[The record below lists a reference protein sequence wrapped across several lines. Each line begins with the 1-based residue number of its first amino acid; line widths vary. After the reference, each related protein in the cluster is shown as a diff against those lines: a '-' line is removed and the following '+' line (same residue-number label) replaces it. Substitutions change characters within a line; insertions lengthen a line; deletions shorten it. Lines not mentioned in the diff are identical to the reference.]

1 MKSSNDHCINSRS
14 YTNMSN
20 VRYSGVDQFYHET
33 QTWERTLDFYKQEN
47 AFLKTRL
54 SEVVDN
60 NSDKIFLALAE
71 HFNNRFLFMDEYIK
85 EFRKDIRMQVTMI
98 KESLSGNHLQDKVLN
113 NLQAKLRKEMDLF
126 EKDVYVL
133 KTDFN
138 KKLVS
143 YLGIN

>member
-1 MKSSNDHCINSRS
+1 MRDKVIKCSIDYKC
-14 YTNMSN
+14 MSN
-20 VRYSGVDQFYHET
+20 LKISGTDQFLHET
-33 QTWERTLDFYKQEN
+33 QTWERALDFYKQEN

-85 EFRKDIRMQVTMI
+85 EFRKDIRMQLGMI
-98 KESLSGNHLQDKVLN
+98 KQSLSGNHLQDNVMN
-113 NLQAKLRKEMDLF
+113 NLQARLRGEMERF

-133 KTDFN
+133 KMEFN

-143 YLGIN
+143 YLGLS

>member
-1 MKSSNDHCINSRS
+1 MRYDYYKCRIDSK
-14 YTNMSN
+14 YMSN
-20 VRYSGVDQFYHET
+20 LKISGTDQFLHET
-33 QTWERTLDFYKQEN
+33 QTWERALDFYKQEN

-71 HFNNRFLFMDEYIK
+71 HFNNRFLFMDEYIR
-85 EFRKDIRMQVTMI
+85 EFRKDIRMQQGMI
-98 KESLSGNHLQDKVLN
+98 KQSLSGNHLQDNVMN
-113 NLQAKLRKEMDLF
+113 NLQVKLRGEMDRF

-133 KTDFN
+133 KIEFN

-143 YLGIN
+143 YLGLS

>member
-1 MKSSNDHCINSRS
+1 MDWINNYYKIS
-14 YTNMSN
+14 TAHKNMSN
-20 VRYSGVDQFYHET
+20 VKYSGTDQIYHET
-33 QTWERTLDFYKQEN
+33 KTWERALDFYKQEN

-71 HFNNRFLFMDEYIK
+71 HFNNRFLFMDEYIL
-85 EFRKDIRMQVTMI
+85 EFKKDIRMQVTMI
-98 KESLSGNHLQDKVLN
+98 KESLSGNHLQDKVMN
-113 NLQAKLRKEMDLF
+113 SLQLKLRGEMDRF
-126 EKDVYVL
+126 EKDIYVL

-143 YLGIN
+143 YLGV

>member
-1 MKSSNDHCINSRS
+1 MNSTNRYSITNRS
-14 YTNMSN
+14 YKNMSN
-20 VRYSGVDQFYHET
+20 VRFSGIDQFYHET
-33 QTWERTLDFYKQEN
+33 QTWERALDFYKQEN

-85 EFRKDIRMQVTMI
+85 EFRKDIRMQVSMI
-98 KESLSGNHLQDKVLN
+98 KESISGNHIQDKVLN
-113 NLQAKLRKEMDLF
+113 NLQVKLRKEMDLF
-126 EKDVYVL
+126 EKDIYVL